1 MASRDKTKQFI
12 QIRANNDD
20 SSVNNPILLQ
30 QSQVSQTNQLMQSIS
45 HTYQTI
51 SSKINLLPSQLTD
64 LQKLQQKRLR
74 VNFENDELLQ
84 DKEIHQFTMNLNQ
97 QLNVLSQE
105 CQQMSIFAKNP
116 NISDC
121 NKKIIIQMQLQ
132 LITRI
137 NAFNQTYIAH
147 QNNYTKKLTNEAVL
161 IDIYFDASDKQ
172 GMSLSPFNTFFNSN
186 LTQQQQQ
193 EEQEEQQQLHREIDE
208 RGKEIKH
215 VVESIEQLSSL
226 FNELSKLV
234 VIQGTILDTIDANIS
249 NANDH
254 MFTSIQELDKAEK
267 YQQQSSS
274 IPNRCIL
281 LLMVLIFL
289 MIGMLIIK
297 SIYF

>member
-1 MASRDKTKQFI
+1 MAFRDKTKQFI

-20 SSVNNPILLQ
+20 LSVNNPILLQ

-45 HTYQTI
+45 HNYQTI

-64 LQKLQQKRLR
+64 LQKLQQKRLH

-105 CQQMSIFAKNP
+105 CQQMSMFAKNP

-161 IDIYFDASDKQ
+161 IDIYFDSSDKQ

-193 EEQEEQQQLHREIDE
+193 EEQEEQQQLQREIDE

-281 LLMVLIFL
+281 FLMVLIFL
-289 MIGMLIIK
+289 MIGILVIK

>member
-1 MASRDKTKQFI
+1 MAFRDKTKQFI

-20 SSVNNPILLQ
+20 LSVNNPILLQ

-45 HTYQTI
+45 HNYQTI

-64 LQKLQQKRLR
+64 LQKLQQKRLH

-105 CQQMSIFAKNP
+105 CQQMSMFAKNP

-161 IDIYFDASDKQ
+161 IDIYFDSSDKQ

-193 EEQEEQQQLHREIDE
+193 EEQEEQQQLQREIDE

-254 MFTSIQELDKAEK
+254 IFTSIQELDKAEK

-281 LLMVLIFL
+281 FLMVLIFL
-289 MIGMLIIK
+289 MIGILVIK